1 MANGHYSNFFPLSSA
16 ITLVIECF
24 FEIED
29 SESHDS
35 SDNLSHPSFWNK
47 GFPHGLKQSTL
58 LINPGTK
65 KWLQPQWKIFW

>member
-35 SDNLSHPSFWNK
+35 SDNLSHPSF
-47 GFPHGLKQSTL
+47 
-58 LINPGTK
+58 
-65 KWLQPQWKIFW
+65 